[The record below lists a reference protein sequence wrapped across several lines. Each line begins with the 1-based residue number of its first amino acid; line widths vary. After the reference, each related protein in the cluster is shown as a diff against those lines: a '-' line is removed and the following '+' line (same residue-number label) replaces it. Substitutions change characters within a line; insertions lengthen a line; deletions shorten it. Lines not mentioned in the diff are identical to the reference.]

1 MSQTKDK
8 IIQVLVEHIKQ
19 GTNLNEISLSKVAQE
34 AEIGKSTVYEHFKNK
49 EEMISSTYAY
59 LLHKYQQILLE
70 PIVMASFK
78 EAFIEQIKRILCVM
92 NDAKSIMDA
101 IMNTQLDGIPSLSLE
116 HQKLMENIQEQM
128 NLRFT
133 EIMTLGIQS
142 NEIQVQNIT
151 PFTKNI
157 IQALISGLLLQY
169 VKGEIDLNDD
179 GICELVFNQVLK
191 SIS

>member
-8 IIQVLVEHIKQ
+8 IIQVLVEHIKK

-70 PIVMASFK
+70 PIVMASFR

>member
-19 GTNLNEISLSKVAQE
+19 GNNLNDISLSKVAQE

-59 LLHKYQQILLE
+59 LLNKYHGILLE
-70 PIVMASFK
+70 DIPMTTFKASFI
-78 EAFIEQIKRILCVM
+78 AQIKRILCVM
-92 NDAKSIMDA
+92 SDAKSVMDA
-101 IMNTQLDGIPSLSLE
+101 IMNTQLEGIPSLNIE
-116 HQKLMENIQEQM
+116 HQKLMENIQDQM
-128 NLRFT
+128 SIRFT
-133 EIMTLGIQS
+133 NIMALGIQS
-142 NEIQVQNIT
+142 NEIQVHNIT

-169 VKGEIDLNDD
+169 VKGEMDLNDD
-179 GICELVFNQVLK
+179 GICELVYQQVLK
-191 SIS
+191 VLS

>member
-19 GTNLNEISLSKVAQE
+19 GKNLNEISLSKVAQE

-78 EAFIEQIKRILCVM
+78 EAFIAQIKRILCVM
-92 NDAKSIMDA
+92 SDAKSIMDA

-133 EIMTLGIQS
+133 DIMTLGIQS

-169 VKGEIDLNDD
+169 VKGEMDLNDD
-179 GICELVFNQVLK
+179 GICELVYQQVLK
-191 SIS
+191 AIS

>member
-78 EAFIEQIKRILCVM
+78 EAFIAQIKRILCVM
-92 NDAKSIMDA
+92 SDAKSIMDA

-116 HQKLMENIQEQM
+116 HQKLTENIQEQM

-133 EIMTLGIQS
+133 DIMTLGIQS

-169 VKGEIDLNDD
+169 VKGEMDLNDD

>member
-78 EAFIEQIKRILCVM
+78 EAFIAQIKRILCVM
-92 NDAKSIMDA
+92 SDAKSIMDA
-101 IMNTQLDGIPSLSLE
+101 IMNTQLDGIPSLNLE

-133 EIMTLGIQS
+133 DIMTLGIQS

-169 VKGEIDLNDD
+169 VKGEMDLNDD

-191 SIS
+191 AIS

>member
-19 GTNLNEISLSKVAQE
+19 GKNLNEISLSKVAQE

-78 EAFIEQIKRILCVM
+78 EAFIAQIKRILCVM
-92 NDAKSIMDA
+92 SDAKSIMDA
-101 IMNTQLDGIPSLSLE
+101 IMNTQLDGIPSLNLE

-133 EIMTLGIQS
+133 DIMTLGIQS

-169 VKGEIDLNDD
+169 VKGEMDLNDD

-191 SIS
+191 AIS

>member
-49 EEMISSTYAY
+49 EEMISSTYAF
-59 LLHKYQQILLE
+59 LLNKYQQILLE
-70 PIVMASFK
+70 PIIMDSFK
-78 EAFIEQIKRILCVM
+78 SSFIAQIKRILCVM
-92 NDAKSIMDA
+92 SDAKSIMDA

-116 HQKLMENIQEQM
+116 HQKLMENIQTQM

-142 NEIQVQNIT
+142 SEIQARNIS

-169 VKGEIDLNDD
+169 VKGEIDLDDD
-179 GICELVFNQVLK
+179 GVCELVYQQVLK
-191 SIS
+191 AIS

>member
-78 EAFIEQIKRILCVM
+78 EAFIAQIKRILCVM
-92 NDAKSIMDA
+92 SDAKSIMDA
-101 IMNTQLDGIPSLSLE
+101 IMNTQLDGIPSLNLE

-133 EIMTLGIQS
+133 DIMTLGIQS

-169 VKGEIDLNDD
+169 VKGEMDLNDD
-179 GICELVFNQVLK
+179 GICELVYQQVLK
-191 SIS
+191 AIS

>member
-78 EAFIEQIKRILCVM
+78 QAFIAQIKRILCVM
-92 NDAKSIMDA
+92 SDAKSIMDA

-133 EIMTLGIQS
+133 DIMTLGIKS

-169 VKGEIDLNDD
+169 VKGEMDLNDD

-191 SIS
+191 AIS

>member
-78 EAFIEQIKRILCVM
+78 EAFIAQIKRILCVM
-92 NDAKSIMDA
+92 SDAKSIMDA

-133 EIMTLGIQS
+133 DIMTLGIQS

-169 VKGEIDLNDD
+169 VKGEIDSNDD

-191 SIS
+191 AIS

>member
-19 GTNLNEISLSKVAQE
+19 GKNLNEISLSKVAQE

-78 EAFIEQIKRILCVM
+78 EAFIAQIKRILCVM
-92 NDAKSIMDA
+92 SDAKSIMDA

-133 EIMTLGIQS
+133 DIMTLGIQS

-169 VKGEIDLNDD
+169 VKGEMDLNDD

-191 SIS
+191 AIS

>member
-19 GTNLNEISLSKVAQE
+19 GKNLNEISLSKVAQE

-78 EAFIEQIKRILCVM
+78 EAFIAQIKRILCVM
-92 NDAKSIMDA
+92 SDAKSIMDA
-101 IMNTQLDGIPSLSLE
+101 IMNTQLDGIPSLNLE

-133 EIMTLGIQS
+133 DIMTLGIQS

-157 IQALISGLLLQY
+157 IQVLISGLLLQY
-169 VKGEIDLNDD
+169 VKGEMDLNDD
-179 GICELVFNQVLK
+179 GICELVYQQVLK
-191 SIS
+191 AIS

>member
-78 EAFIEQIKRILCVM
+78 EAFIAQIKRILCVM
-92 NDAKSIMDA
+92 SDAKSIMDA
-101 IMNTQLDGIPSLSLE
+101 IMNTQLEGIPSLSLE

-133 EIMTLGIQS
+133 DIMTLGIQS

-169 VKGEIDLNDD
+169 VKGEMDLNDD
-179 GICELVFNQVLK
+179 GICELIFNQVLK
-191 SIS
+191 AIS

>member
-78 EAFIEQIKRILCVM
+78 EAFIAQIKRILCVM
-92 NDAKSIMDA
+92 SDAKSIMDA

-133 EIMTLGIQS
+133 DIMTLGIQS

-169 VKGEIDLNDD
+169 VKGEMDLNDD

-191 SIS
+191 AIS

>member
-8 IIQVLVEHIKQ
+8 IIHVLVEHIKQ

-78 EAFIEQIKRILCVM
+78 EAFIAQIKRILCVM
-92 NDAKSIMDA
+92 SDAKSIMDA

-133 EIMTLGIQS
+133 DIMTLGIQS

-169 VKGEIDLNDD
+169 VKGEMDLNDD

>member
-59 LLHKYQQILLE
+59 LLNKYQQILLE
-70 PIVMASFK
+70 PIFMDSFK
-78 EAFIEQIKRILCVM
+78 SAFIAQIKRILCVM
-92 NDAKSIMDA
+92 SDAKSIMDA

-169 VKGEIDLNDD
+169 VKCEMDLDDD

-191 SIS
+191 ALS

>member
-19 GTNLNEISLSKVAQE
+19 GKNLNEISLSKVAQE

-78 EAFIEQIKRILCVM
+78 EAFIAQIKRILCVM
-92 NDAKSIMDA
+92 SDAKSIMDA
-101 IMNTQLDGIPSLSLE
+101 IMNTQLDGIPSLNLE

-133 EIMTLGIQS
+133 DIMTLGIQS

-169 VKGEIDLNDD
+169 VKGEMDLNDD
-179 GICELVFNQVLK
+179 GICELVYQQVLK
-191 SIS
+191 AIS

>member
-78 EAFIEQIKRILCVM
+78 EAFIAQIKRILCVM
-92 NDAKSIMDA
+92 SDAKSIMDA
-101 IMNTQLDGIPSLSLE
+101 IMNTQLDGIPSLNLE

-133 EIMTLGIQS
+133 DIMTLGIQS

-151 PFTKNI
+151 SFTKNI

-169 VKGEIDLNDD
+169 VKGEMDLNDD

-191 SIS
+191 AIS

>member
-78 EAFIEQIKRILCVM
+78 EAFIAQIKRILCVM
-92 NDAKSIMDA
+92 SDAKSIMDA

-133 EIMTLGIQS
+133 DIMTLGIQS

-169 VKGEIDLNDD
+169 VKGEMDLNDD

>member
-78 EAFIEQIKRILCVM
+78 EAFIAQIKRILCVM
-92 NDAKSIMDA
+92 SDAKSIMDA
-101 IMNTQLDGIPSLSLE
+101 IMNTQLEGIPSLSLE

-133 EIMTLGIQS
+133 DIMTLGIQS

-169 VKGEIDLNDD
+169 VKGEMDLNDD

-191 SIS
+191 AIS

>member
-78 EAFIEQIKRILCVM
+78 SAFIAQIKRILCVM
-92 NDAKSIMDA
+92 SDAKSVMDA

-116 HQKLMENIQEQM
+116 HQKLMENIQQQM

-142 NEIQVQNIT
+142 NEIQVQNIN
-151 PFTKNI
+151 PFTRNI

-169 VKGEIDLNDD
+169 VKGEIELDDD
-179 GICELVFNQVLK
+179 GICELVYQQVLK
-191 SIS
+191 AIS